1 MYCPGCGSNNNA
13 EMTFCARCGTNLGV
27 VSDAL
32 TGKFTGSL
40 DHNDRIP
47 KLMSD
52 YYRGRKNAIT
62 GGVLILAALLIM
74 TILSA
79 AGMNPVGAFFIVFWM
94 FIWGAL
100 ELSGGLGKWIASSSE
115 LKTLQPGSQSGFQVG
130 SFQPGLLDSK
140 PARHADY
147 STGPVGHPGS
157 VTEQTTRQLD
167 DRGYLSRDREGERG
181 R

>member
-13 EMTFCARCGTNLGV
+13 EVTFCTRCGTNLGV
-27 VSDAL
+27 VSEAL
-32 TGKFTGSL
+32 TGKLTGKPDYS
-40 DHNDRIP
+40 DHVA

-62 GGVLILAALLIM
+62 GGVLILAALFIM

-79 AGMNPVGAFFIVFWM
+79 AGMKPVGAFFIVFWM
-94 FIWGAL
+94 FIWGASA
-100 ELSGGLGKWIASSSE
+100 LSGGLGKWLASSSE
-115 LKTLQPGSQSGFQVG
+115 LKSLGTGSQSRFQG
-130 SFQPGLLDSK
+130 ASFHHGLIDSRA
-140 PARHADY
+140 ARHEDY

-167 DRGYLSRDREGERG
+167 DRGYLSRDRESEPG